1 MVCPEMGIPLL
12 MAGNFV
18 DNKNNIDDS

>member
-1 MVCPEMGIPLL
+1 MVCPKMGIPLL